1 MNIYFARYCIA
12 VIGLIINI
20 FFGFSQ
26 IKNNPVIDWEVIT
39 ELPDENGIPNKGLAG
54 SFAGVSNG
62 VMLIAGGA
70 NFQNKMPW
78 DGGKKFFSDKI
89 YILEKKFA

>member
-70 NFQNKMPW
+70 NFSKQNALGW
-78 DGGKKFFSDKI
+78 WKKIF
-89 YILEKKFA
+89 